1 MSVKTI
7 LLLGFGE
14 VGQALAAALQAR
26 ADLTLKTFDLTLADG
41 SSPVARA
48 AARME
53 IVRGRTAV
61 EAAHGADLILSAVT
75 AAQTVRAAQ
84 SVIGGLKPG
93 AIYLDLNSAS
103 PGTKFEAA
111 LAIER
116 AGGRFLEASV
126 MSPIHPQTIA
136 APILLSGPHARD
148 VLPVLQG
155 LGFAGAKF
163 CSESWGRAAA
173 TKLCRSVMI
182 KGLEALIT
190 ESLLAARF
198 HGVEAEVLASLNNLF
213 PHPDWHGYA
222 HYMISRTLEHG
233 TRRSEEMFEA
243 AKTVEQAGVPALMA
257 TATAHLQAQ
266 MPAFA
271 SALREA
277 DLISMLDAI
286 RAQLTQEE
294 AAQ

>member
-7 LLLGFGE
+7 LFLGFGE
-14 VGQALAAALQAR
+14 VGQALAAALQVR
-26 ADLTLKTFDLTLADG
+26 ADLTLKTFDLNLADA
-41 SSPVARA
+41 SSAVARA
-48 AARME
+48 AARLE
-53 IVRGRTAV
+53 IVRCRTAV
-61 EAAHGADLILSAVT
+61 EAAHGADLIISAVT
-75 AAQTVRAAQ
+75 AAQTISAAQ
-84 SVIGGLKPG
+84 SLTGGLKRG
-93 AIYLDLNSAS
+93 AIYLDLNSAA

-111 LAIER
+111 LAIEGT
-116 AGGRFLEASV
+116 GGRFIEASV
-126 MSPIHPQTIA
+126 MSPIYPQTIA
-136 APILLSGPHARD
+136 APILLSGRHARD

-155 LGFAGAKF
+155 LGFTGAKF
-163 CSESWGRAAA
+163 CSDSWGRASA

-198 HGVEAEVLASLNNLF
+198 HGVEDEVLASLNNLF
-213 PHPDWHGYA
+213 PHPDWPGYA
-222 HYMISRTLEHG
+222 RYMISRTLEHG
-233 TRRSEEMFEA
+233 TRRAEEMFEA
-243 AKTVEQAGVPALMA
+243 VKTVEQAGLSALMA
-257 TATAHLQAQ
+257 RATAHRQAE

-277 DLISMLDAI
+277 DLIRMLDAI